1 MPDLGAEPLARV
13 GTGRL
18 AGKVALVT
26 GAGQGIGRGIALVFA
41 REGARVCVAE
51 LKEHRAERTAAEIRD
66 AGGDAFAVVADVG
79 RKADVDRMVAE
90 TVARWGGADVLVN
103 NAHGFGARAK
113 LEDIPEDQFDLSW
126 TSGVKGTWWA
136 MSAVRP
142 HMAARGSG
150 RIVNMVSLAAERGD
164 AGLGE
169 YNAAKAGI
177 AALTRTAAR
186 EWGPLGITVN
196 AIAPGAWT
204 KRGQDWAAR
213 DPEGFARA
221 MAARPI
227 GRLGDPETDVAP
239 VALFLASDDSR
250 FVTGHVVHVDGGA
263 HLG

>member
-1 MPDLGAEPLARV
+1 MA
-13 GTGRL
+13 RL
-18 AGKVALVT
+18 AGRVALVT
-26 GAGQGIGRGIALVFA
+26 GAGQGIGRGIALVYA
-41 REGARVCVAE
+41 REGAKVAVAE
-51 LKEHRAERTAAEIRD
+51 LKAHRGERTAQEIRD
-66 AGGDAFAVVADVG
+66 AGGDAVALVADVG

-90 TVARWGGADVLVN
+90 TVERWGGLDVLVN
-103 NAHGFGARAK
+103 NAHGFGARAP
-113 LEDIPEDQFDLSW
+113 LEDIPDEQFDLSW

-136 MSAVRP
+136 MCAARP
-142 HMAARGSG
+142 HLAAHGRG
-150 RIVNMVSLAAERGD
+150 RIVNMVSLAADRGD

-186 EWGPLGITVN
+186 EWGRQGITAN

-204 KRGQDWAAR
+204 KRGQDYAAR
-213 DPEGFARA
+213 DPEGFAKA

-227 GRLGDPETDVAP
+227 GRLGDPETDIAP

-250 FVTGHVVHVDGGA
+250 FLTGQVLYVDGGA